1 MFVDGRDRL
10 DIACDCDAVIGGD
23 GLVISIA
30 AASIIAKVTRDRL
43 MCALAQDCP
52 GYGFESHKG
61 YSVPEHLEALDR
73 LGPTVHHRRFFA
85 PVVAAREK
93 HQPRTIEDGIAAM
106 ETQVSLE
113 IVGCGADVVASI
125 GCGLSYA
132 SCQANRCFSALTRQT
147 RSLSGDDGHSVPV
160 GQARIGHFGRFMR
173 FTSLIIELIRA
184 RPRLVVWL
192 VVLLQ
197 AALWLIVPLLLYRSP
212 PGDLATVL
220 AYGREYQVGTDLG
233 PPLAFWLADIAFRAA
248 GNHMFG
254 VYLLAQLCSI
264 ATFWTLYLLAR
275 AIVGGQ
281 QAVLAVLLT
290 MTVTAFSSPG
300 LEFGPLVLARPLWA
314 LLLLHSWQLIGQ
326 NRRNAWF
333 AWSIEA
339 GLLLLTTSAAI
350 GLLLLVAGFALA
362 TERGRRTLMS
372 FDPLFALLVIV
383 VLALPYLIWLIR
395 ADTLALPHWPAM
407 ADLSARALHWAA
419 LLGGLLLA
427 ISGIVLLVAAQ
438 LRLVR
443 PQSGR
448 GADHLSAAGRSAG
461 ARFRLFLRDR
471 PGAVRQPDL
480 RPVRFRSRRRAAPAS
495 RLLMSGLAAIVA
507 TGDLVHLRRQRLL
520 RSVWAAAVVAPA
532 LAVLATTIFLPW
544 TGGGEVTTSLPAR
557 AIANFF
563 GDSFERR
570 TNQPLR
576 AVTGD
581 AQLAALI
588 SLDAGR
594 PHLLLDATPERT
606 PWLTLAK
613 FNETGGVVVWRASDT
628 VGTPPADIAQRF
640 PGLVPE
646 VPRAFEWF
654 VTGRQPLLRIGWAIV
669 RPKTP

>member
-1 MFVDGRDRL
+1 
-10 DIACDCDAVIGGD
+10 
-23 GLVISIA
+23 
-30 AASIIAKVTRDRL
+30 
-43 MCALAQDCP
+43 
-52 GYGFESHKG
+52 
-61 YSVPEHLEALDR
+61 
-73 LGPTVHHRRFFA
+73 
-85 PVVAAREK
+85 
-93 HQPRTIEDGIAAM
+93 
-106 ETQVSLE
+106 
-113 IVGCGADVVASI
+113 
-125 GCGLSYA
+125 
-132 SCQANRCFSALTRQT
+132 
-147 RSLSGDDGHSVPV
+147 
-160 GQARIGHFGRFMR
+160 MR

-192 VVLLQ
+192 VVLFQ
-197 AALWLIVPLLLYRSP
+197 AALWLAVPLVLYRSP

-248 GNHMFG
+248 GNHMLG
-254 VYLLAQLCSI
+254 VYLLAELCSI
-264 ATFWTLYLLAR
+264 VTFWTLYLLAR
-275 AIVGGQ
+275 AVVGGQ

-290 MTVTAFSSPG
+290 MTVAVFSSPG

-350 GLLLLVAGFALA
+350 GLLLLLVGFALA
-362 TERGRRTLMS
+362 TLRGRRMLMS
-372 FDPLFALLVIV
+372 FDPLYALLVIV

-395 ADTLALPHWPAM
+395 ADTLFLPPWPAL

-419 LLGGLLLA
+419 LLGGLLAA
-427 ISGIVLLVAAQ
+427 ISGILVLAA
-438 LRLVR
+438 LNSGWLNRNPEEAPIIYR
-443 PQSGR
+443 PPV
-448 GADHLSAAGRSAG
+448 DPL
-461 ARFRLFLRDR
+461 ARDFVYFF
-471 PGAVRQPDL
+471 AV
-480 RPVRFRSRRRAAPAS
+480 APALMGS
-495 RLLMSGLAAIVA
+495 LIAGLFNLDRVAGGSGVALLMSGLAGIVM

-532 LAVLATTIFLPW
+532 LVALAATLFLPW
-544 TGGGEVTTSLPAR
+544 TGGGEVATSLPAR
-557 AIANFF
+557 PIARFF

-576 AVTGD
+576 AVSGD
-581 AQLAALI
+581 PQLAALI
-588 SLDAGR
+588 ALDAGR
-594 PHLLLDATPERT
+594 PHLLFDAAPERT
-606 PWLTLAK
+606 PWLSLAK
-613 FNETGGVVVWRASDT
+613 FNQTGGVVVWRAADT
-628 VGTPPADIAQRF
+628 VGTPPPDIAQRF